1 MPSATTSAPHAQK
14 VHAESAIQTLMQLL
28 AIPGLSGQEGLVD
41 AAIVKK
47 LLQAGVKKSQIKH
60 DNVHKKVPFPAQ
72 VGNLIVQLP
81 GVNGT
86 GAAAALA
93 KAPRRLFM
101 CHMDT
106 VPLCAGAVPVRK
118 GNRITAKGATAL
130 GADNRTACGALIA
143 CIETLLKHN
152 LPHPPLTFLF
162 TIAEETGLWGA
173 RLVDAKDLAHPAMG
187 FNYDGGDPADAIIG
201 ATGAERWEVDVQGIS
216 SHAGVHPEHG
226 VSATAI
232 AAIAIAEVYKT
243 GWFGRVIK
251 GQFRGTSNVGRIKG
265 GEANN
270 QVTDKVHITG
280 ESRSHTMPFAA
291 KITAAYRHA
300 FLKAAVQ
307 VRNLHGAHGK
317 IKFSSKVD
325 YYPFRMDEKSPVVQ
339 MSIAAIEALGLK
351 PGTRISNGGL
361 DANYVNRAGTPT
373 VTFGAGQHN
382 PHTIDEYADLTEYV
396 NGCKL
401 AVTLATMPC

>member
-1 MPSATTSAPHAQK
+1 MSPSSTRPAPAPKAPHASK

-47 LLQAGVKKSQIKH
+47 LRKAGVKHSQITH

-81 GVNGT
+81 GV
-86 GAAAALA
+86 GATA
-93 KAPRRLFM
+93 KQPRRLFM

-106 VPLCAGAVPVRK
+106 VPLCRGAVPVRK
-118 GNRITAKGATAL
+118 GGKIVAKGPTAL
-130 GADNRTACGALIA
+130 GADNRTACGALIT
-143 CIETLLKHN
+143 CIETLIRHQ

-173 RLVDAKDLAHPAMG
+173 RLVNAKDLGHPAPPAMG

-201 ATGAERWEVDVQGIS
+201 ATGAERWEVTVLGIS

-226 VSATAI
+226 VSAIAI
-232 AAIAIAEVYKT
+232 AALAIGEVFET

-251 GQFRGTSNVGRIKG
+251 GKYRGTSNIGKING
-265 GEANN
+265 GMATN
-270 QVTDKVHITG
+270 QVADRVEITG
-280 ESRSHTMPFAA
+280 ESRSHTLPFAA

-307 VRNLHGAHGK
+307 VKNIYGKRGK
-317 IKFSSKVD
+317 IQF
-325 YYPFRMDEKSPVVQ
+325 
-339 MSIAAIEALGLK
+339 
-351 PGTRISNGGL
+351 T
-361 DANYVNRAGTPT
+361 
-373 VTFGAGQHN
+373 
-382 PHTIDEYADLTEYV
+382 
-396 NGCKL
+396 
-401 AVTLATMPC
+401 